1 MNKMMRVA
9 LVNVSATVLYIAL
22 VASFMYYG
30 SEVKIGKNNTLLVP
44 IAMLLLFTFSAALT
58 GFLVFGRA
66 ALMYFDGKKKDAI
79 ALLGYTLSLLSI
91 ITVVAILA
99 LVIFTK

>member
-1 MNKMMRVA
+1 MNKMMRMA

-30 SEVKIGKNNTLLVP
+30 SEVKIGRNNTLLIP
-44 IAMLLLFTFSAALT
+44 IAMLLLLTFSAALT
-58 GFLVFGRA
+58 GFLIFGRA

-79 ALLGYTLSLLSI
+79 TLLGYTLGLLSLV
-91 ITVVAILA
+91 TVIAVLA
-99 LVIFTK
+99 LVVFTK